1 MSNGFGGSDKYP
13 GVRPNSEK
21 DRTLHRRN
29 EIKLREFQ
37 ILIRGEHNNVTGA
50 HQESNKSR
58 DLKVYIVGAELGSVF
73 FRTSG
78 SHQPIN
84 KYNLNSVTRI
94 RMLRN
99 TENGTCVEVSTAGQV
114 D

>member
-37 ILIRGEHNNVTGA
+37 ILIRGEHNNVTVA
-50 HQESNKSR
+50 HQESR
-58 DLKVYIVGAELGSVF
+58 DLKVYIVSAELGSVSF
-73 FRTSG
+73 LE
-78 SHQPIN
+78 P
-84 KYNLNSVTRI
+84 
-94 RMLRN
+94 
-99 TENGTCVEVSTAGQV
+99 
-114 D
+114 